1 MIDMLERESGAV
13 TCFFNGPEGDVG
25 PRLSNKQTVGD
36 IRYVEE
42 HGAWAGR
49 DAIQIYRRIRTYAE
63 VSMDCFSGTV
73 SLPLDRRIGYEEAK
87 RGCEEYRDTVNLAGA
102 KAHYY
107 RTQVRLYEEGYEDQP
122 ARIFPQTLVRIGDAA
137 FVSSQFEQFSEIG
150 MRVSVHS
157 PIPHT
162 LMLSNTN
169 GSEGYLVTED
179 QICRGG
185 YEVDMFKHGY
195 LQPYADDADWHMIK
209 ESLKNI
215 ENIRED
221 D

>member
-1 MIDMLERESGAV
+1 
-13 TCFFNGPEGDVG
+13 
-25 PRLSNKQTVGD
+25 
-36 IRYVEE
+36 
-42 HGAWAGR
+42 
-49 DAIQIYRRIRTYAE
+49 
-63 VSMDCFSGTV
+63 
-73 SLPLDRRIGYEEAK
+73 
-87 RGCEEYRDTVNLAGA
+87 
-102 KAHYY
+102 
-107 RTQVRLYEEGYEDQP
+107 
-122 ARIFPQTLVRIGDAA
+122 VRIGDAA
-137 FVSSQFEQFSEIG
+137 FVSAPFEQFSEIG

-157 PIPHT
+157 PIPYT